1 MKTWTLTLWT
11 GLLLAPACGS
21 GKAENGAESDADTD
35 ADSDSDT
42 DADSDA
48 DTDADTDTDS
58 GGDTGGGTPDEYTDP
73 ETPLVL
79 NELLAQDDAVGL
91 DWIELYNRSGAEVDL
106 TGWALDKKGA
116 APWAFPNGTS
126 IGAGE
131 WLVIS
136 CNGTSGLT
144 TDFGLKW
151 DGGKLKLVNPDLVDV
166 DITTYTALADDGTKS
181 WARATDGTGAWAVT
195 TTITKGAAN

>member
-21 GKAENGAESDADTD
+21 GKAENGSESDADTD
-35 ADSDSDT
+35 ADADSDT
-42 DADSDA
+42 DSDADSDA
-48 DTDADTDTDS
+48 DTDADS

-79 NELLAQDDAVGL
+79 NELLAQDDTVGL

-131 WLVIS
+131 WLVIT

-144 TDFGLKW
+144 ADFGLKW
-151 DGGKLKLVNPDLVDV
+151 DGGKL
-166 DITTYTALADDGTKS
+166 
-181 WARATDGTGAWAVT
+181 
-195 TTITKGAAN
+195 